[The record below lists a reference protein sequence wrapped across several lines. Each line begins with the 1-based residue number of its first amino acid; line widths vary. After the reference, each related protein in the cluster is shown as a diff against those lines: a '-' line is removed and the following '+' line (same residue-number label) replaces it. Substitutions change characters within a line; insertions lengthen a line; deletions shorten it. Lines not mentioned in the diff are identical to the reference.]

1 MPPSVEVIAPSV
13 PLTTVRSL
21 ASKPVTASLKVTVT
35 VDVSPILSALSERVM
50 VAVGAL
56 VSTA

>member
-56 VSTA
+56 V